1 MDVLRITPRGF
12 CHGVVDAIRLA
23 QEAGQTHAGPVYMLG
38 YLVHNAHVVQELAQY
53 NVQLIDLD
61 DRFEG
66 LEKIE
71 GGTVILTAHG
81 VSPAVK
87 SRAMDRGLTV
97 IDATC
102 SDVYVT
108 HDLIIDLV
116 AKGYEIIYVGMPG
129 HPEPEGAIGEA
140 PDHVHLVS
148 STDDV
153 AKLDLEAEYI
163 AVTTQTT
170 LSVWDTEDIIASVL
184 DRYPSAEV
192 HNDIC
197 LATQDRQEAAVAA
210 ADECDLVLVVGSERS
225 SNSRRLVE
233 VVRDIKGK
241 PAYLVDTVSEIDL
254 EWFVDTKR
262 VGITAGASTP
272 ARVTRAVIEFV
283 EAYEPAV
290 TAPSGGNGRS

>member
-1 MDVLRITPRGF
+1 MDVLRITPRGY

-23 QEAGQTHAGPVYMLG
+23 AEAGRTHEGPVYMLG
-38 YLVHNAHVVQELAQY
+38 YLVHNAHVVEELTEQG
-53 NVQLIDLD
+53 VELVDFD
-61 DRFEG
+61 DRLAG
-66 LEKIE
+66 LDQIDH
-71 GGTVILTAHG
+71 GTVILTAHG

-87 SRAMDRGLTV
+87 QKAMRQGLTV

-116 AKGYEIIYVGMPG
+116 GNGYEIIYVGKPG

-148 STDDV
+148 SVDDV
-153 AKLDLEAEYI
+153 QNLRLDGPKL

-170 LSVWDTEDIIASVL
+170 LSIWDTHDIIDAVRSK
-184 DRYPSAEV
+184 YPHAEI

-197 LATQDRQEAAVAA
+197 LATQDRQEAAVHA
-210 ADECDLVLVVGSERS
+210 ADECDIVLVVGSQRS
-225 SNSRRLVE
+225 SNSQRLVE
-233 VVRDIKGK
+233 VVRELKGT
-241 PAYLVDTVSEIDL
+241 PAYLVDNVDEIDL
-254 EWFVDTKR
+254 AWLDGCTR

-272 ARVTRAVIEFV
+272 ARVAREVIEFV
-283 EAYEPAV
+283 EAYEPVA
-290 TAPSGGNGRS
+290 AGASA

>member
-23 QEAGQTHAGPVYMLG
+23 QEAGQTHEGPVYMLG
-38 YLVHNAHVVQELAQY
+38 YLVHNAHVVQELGQY

-61 DRFEG
+61 DRLAG

-87 SRAMDRGLTV
+87 MQAMDRGLTV

-116 AKGYEIIYVGMPG
+116 DKGYEIIYVGMPG

-153 AKLDLEAEYI
+153 ANLNLDAEQI

-170 LSVWDTEDIIASVL
+170 LSVWDTDDIIASILV
-184 DRYPSAEV
+184 RYPSAEV

-210 ADECDLVLVVGSERS
+210 ANECDLVLVVGSERS

-233 VVRDIKGK
+233 VVRDIKGT
-241 PAYLVDTVSEIDL
+241 PAYLVDTVADLDL

-272 ARVTRAVIEFV
+272 ARVTREVIEFV
-283 EAYEPAV
+283 EAYEPAIAV
-290 TAPSGGNGRS
+290 R

>member
-1 MDVLRITPRGF
+1 
-12 CHGVVDAIRLA
+12 
-23 QEAGQTHAGPVYMLG
+23 MLG
-38 YLVHNAHVVQELAQY
+38 YLVHNAHVVDELAQY
-53 NVQLIDLD
+53 GVTLVDFD
-61 DRFEG
+61 DRLAG
-66 LEKIE
+66 LDEIDS
-71 GGTVILTAHG
+71 GTVILTAHG

-87 SRAMDRGLTV
+87 ARAMNRGLTV

-116 AKGYEIIYVGMPG
+116 GKGYEIIYVGKLG

-140 PDHVHLVS
+140 PDHVHLVA

-153 AKLDLEAEYI
+153 ACLDIKADKI

-170 LSVWDTEDIIASVL
+170 LSVWDTEHIISAVL
-184 DRYPSAEV
+184 AKHPGAEV

-197 LATQDRQEAAVAA
+197 MATQDRQEAAVMA

-225 SNSRRLVE
+225 SNSKRLVE
-233 VVRDIKGK
+233 VVRAVKDT
-241 PAYLVDTVSEIDL
+241 PAYLVDTVADIDL
-254 EWFVDTKR
+254 GWLAGAKR

-272 ARVTRAVIEFV
+272 ARLTRSVIEFV
-283 EAYEPAV
+283 ESYEPAATV
-290 TAPSGGNGRS
+290 R